1 MRAEVTLE
9 QLAARV
15 SSMSI
20 DCRRPDQH
28 WLKRWRA
35 RGALTANGPMVTTW
49 GDTLEAAV
57 AALVERVDKLDAAQ
71 AATRPS

>member
-1 MRAEVTLE
+1 MA
-9 QLAARV
+9 QLAGRV
-15 SSMSI
+15 GSLSV
-20 DCRRPDQH
+20 DARRPDPN

-57 AALVERVDKLDAAQ
+57 SELAERVDKAQ
-71 AATRPS
+71 AAKRPS

>member
-28 WLKRWRA
+28 WPKRWRA
-35 RGALTANGPMVTTW
+35 RGNATANSPMLTTF
-49 GDTLEAAV
+49 GDTLEDAV
-57 AALVERVDKLDAAQ
+57 AALVELLDRASAAR
-71 AATRPS
+71 RPS

>member
-1 MRAEVTLE
+1 MRAETTLE

-15 SSMSI
+15 TSLSI

-28 WLKRWRA
+28 WPKRWRA
-35 RGALTANGPMVTTW
+35 RGNATANSPMVTTF

-57 AALVERVDKLDAAQ
+57 AALVDKLDKEQ
-71 AATRPS
+71 AARRPS

>member
-1 MRAEVTLE
+1 MRAETTLE

-28 WLKRWRA
+28 WPKRWRA
-35 RGALTANGPMVTTW
+35 RGAATAHGPMVTTW
-49 GDTLEAAV
+49 GDTLEDAV
-57 AALVERVDKLDAAQ
+57 AALVDKIDAAQ
-71 AATRPS
+71 AAKRPS